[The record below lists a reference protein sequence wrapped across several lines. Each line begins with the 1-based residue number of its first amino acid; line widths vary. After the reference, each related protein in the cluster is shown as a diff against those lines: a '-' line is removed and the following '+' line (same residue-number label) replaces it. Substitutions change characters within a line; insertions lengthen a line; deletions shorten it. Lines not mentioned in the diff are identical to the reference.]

1 MSTKERSKIN
11 EILSVL
17 PPNKR
22 LFRINS
28 GTGWAGNFI
37 WRDKR
42 TGVIENPRPLKAAP
56 KGWPDLCGWEEIEI
70 TPDMIGQKIAVF
82 VGEEVKVTGR
92 LTREQKLFGELLE
105 RMGGIFR
112 VHRS

>member
-1 MSTKERSKIN
+1 MAQKESSKIK
-11 EILSVL
+11 EILLSL
-17 PPNKR
+17 PQNKR

-37 WRDKR
+37 WRDRKS
-42 TGVIENPRPLKAAP
+42 GVIENPRPLKAAP

-70 TPDMIGQKIAVF
+70 TSDMVGQKVAVF
-82 VGEEVKVTGR
+82 VGEEVKVTGQ
-92 LTREQKLFGELLE
+92 LTKEQKLFGELLE

-112 VHRS
+112 VHRG